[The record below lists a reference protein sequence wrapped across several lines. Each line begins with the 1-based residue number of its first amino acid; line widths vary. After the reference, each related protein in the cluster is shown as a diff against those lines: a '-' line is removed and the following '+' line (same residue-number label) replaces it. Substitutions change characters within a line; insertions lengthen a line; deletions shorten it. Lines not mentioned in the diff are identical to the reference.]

1 MQTNRNIHQESF
13 HGGGWDQYITAAMHQ
28 GHNENFARWMVK
40 RAEEYIAHTGKA
52 VAQHTPAEAAHYLD
66 AIGRKRGLQ
75 PWQFMQAVEAVRLL
89 VTTAR
94 LPWGDTFDWQS
105 YTARAQALQPD
116 HPTIARDTPLPRQPQ
131 QEHNK
136 SMALAAVRQQHAAAL
151 MRIAVECRLRG
162 YSIRTERSYTQWA
175 ERLLAFCGVEEA
187 QSVTDEHTHS
197 FLEYLALERKVS
209 PATQQQALNGL
220 IFFLRH
226 GLQRESPDLVDY
238 ARPKPRKRMPVVLS
252 PVEVQALLS
261 HLDGL
266 FGLMARML
274 YSTGMRLMECV
285 RLRVQ
290 DVDFDYHQIVVR
302 NAKGNKDRVVPL
314 ADRLFVPLQTH
325 LAEVKV
331 MHDRDLAAGLGAVY
345 LPEALDRKYPNA
357 ATEWRWQ
364 FIFPSSRIS
373 QDPRSGAV
381 RRHHLHE
388 NGLQKVIKQAA
399 ERAEITKRVNCH
411 ALRHSFATHLLQQ
424 GQDIRTVQELLGH
437 ANVSTTMIYT
447 HALNRGAQ
455 GVLSPLDRL

>member
-1 MQTNRNIHQESF
+1 MQANRNIHQEASRS
-13 HGGGWDQYITAAMHQ
+13 GWDQYIAEAMHQ
-28 GHNENFARWMVK
+28 GHNENFVRWMVK
-40 RAEEYIAHTGKA
+40 RAEEYIAQTGKA
-52 VAQHTPAEAAHYLD
+52 VAQHAPADVAHYLD
-66 AIGRKRGLQ
+66 AIGRISALQ
-75 PWQFMQAVEAVRLL
+75 PWQFIQAVEAVKLL
-89 VTTAR
+89 IKTAK
-94 LPWGDTFDWQS
+94 LPWFNAFDWHS
-105 YTARAQALQPD
+105 YMARAQALQPD
-116 HPTIARDTPLPRQPQ
+116 HPTIARDAPLPCQSQ
-131 QEHNK
+131 QDHN
-136 SMALAAVRQQHAAAL
+136 SSTPLAAVRQQHAAAL
-151 MRIAVECRLRG
+151 TQIAVECRLRG

-175 ERLLAFCGVEEA
+175 ERLLVFCGVKEA
-187 QSVTDEHTHS
+187 QNVTDEHTRA
-197 FLEYLALERKVS
+197 FLEHLALERKVS

-220 IFFLRH
+220 VFFLRH
-226 GLQRESPDLVDY
+226 GLKRESPNLADY

-314 ADRLFVPLQTH
+314 ADRLFAPLQTH
-325 LAEVKV
+325 LAEVKAL
-331 MHDRDLAAGLGAVY
+331 HDKDLRTGLGSVY
-345 LPEALDRKYPNA
+345 LPEALQRKYPNA
-357 ATEWRWQ
+357 AKEWRWQ
-364 FIFPSSRIS
+364 FVFPSARIS

-388 NGLQKVIKQAA
+388 NGLQKAIKQAS
-399 ERAEITKRVNCH
+399 ELAEITKRVNCH

-447 HALNRGAQ
+447 HVLNRGAQ